1 MQQISK
7 AIKQQQANIAN
18 KQQISK
24 AIKQQQADIAI
35 KQYIKQQQANIA
47 DKPNEYNMQR
57 FMTISARLAEICHNG
72 GRGGWMVKILVSGSG
87 PLKIL
92 RGYARKR
99 KEEGDQ

>member
-24 AIKQQQADIAI
+24 AIKQQQANIAI

-47 DKPNEYNMQR
+47 DKPNKYNMQR
-57 FMTISARLAEICHNG
+57 FMTISA
-72 GRGGWMVKILVSGSG
+72 
-87 PLKIL
+87 
-92 RGYARKR
+92 KR
-99 KEEGDQ
+99 SS